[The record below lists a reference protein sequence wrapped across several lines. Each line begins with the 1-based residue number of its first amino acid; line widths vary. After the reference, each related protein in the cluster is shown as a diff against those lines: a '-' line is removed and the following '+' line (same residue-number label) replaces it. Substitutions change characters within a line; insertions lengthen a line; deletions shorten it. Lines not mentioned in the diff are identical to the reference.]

1 MRLTSIF
8 LLFVAIAIGC
18 QQQNGSEVSI
28 ETAEPAN
35 QTDTSTSTG
44 TGEVHDATVADSE
57 DTESKSDEVAVAKP
71 DHEHVVDGDSQ
82 MTHEPGPGHG
92 AGMGMGRGMGPG
104 MGMARGMGRGRG
116 FGRGGMGGMRPD
128 MTTIHGMFD
137 NSDKIT
143 RTVKLLPDGAEATT
157 ESDDE
162 QIANLI
168 QAHVPAM
175 ENRVLGNEPLPPM
188 TFHPIFIELI
198 KNSDKY
204 TLDYEETEKGVTVR
218 YTADDP
224 RIVMLVQEHAK
235 LVSRFLKNG
244 MSEIHKPYELP
255 QLESPTETVAT
266 PQVRAIA
273 AKDALFKKLS
283 GRLMEVMKSQGP
295 VAAIEVCSREASGIA
310 ESISESHCVKIGRTA
325 LKLRNPNNQPP
336 YWVAPLMSEEATEPT
351 FVDLPGG
358 HTGALL
364 PIRLQSKCLTC
375 HGGDEIPDAVQS
387 KLAEFYPDDKATGFK
402 EGDLRGWFWVDV
414 PDDKQRQSKL
424 EDVQ

>member
-1 MRLTSIF
+1 MFPFARNALLTA
-8 LLFVAIAIGC
+8 LLSGLFILPGQGLRADAIVQSNAMF
-18 QQQNGSEVSI
+18 S
-28 ETAEPAN
+28 
-35 QTDTSTSTG
+35 
-44 TGEVHDATVADSE
+44 
-57 DTESKSDEVAVAKP
+57 
-71 DHEHVVDGDSQ
+71 
-82 MTHEPGPGHG
+82 
-92 AGMGMGRGMGPG
+92 
-104 MGMARGMGRGRG
+104 
-116 FGRGGMGGMRPD
+116 
-128 MTTIHGMFD
+128 TTIAEIFIDEQTIIVDLEVGLNDLPAFT
-137 NSDKIT
+137 N
-143 RTVKLLPDGAEATT
+143 LLPDELY
-157 ESDDE
+157 E
-162 QIANLI
+162 
-168 QAHVPAM
+168 
-175 ENRVLGNEPLPPM
+175 RLGNEPLPPM

-218 YTADDP
+218 YTADDS

-255 QLESPTETVAT
+255 KLESPTETVAT

-310 ESISESHCVKIGRTA
+310 ESISESHGVKIGRTA